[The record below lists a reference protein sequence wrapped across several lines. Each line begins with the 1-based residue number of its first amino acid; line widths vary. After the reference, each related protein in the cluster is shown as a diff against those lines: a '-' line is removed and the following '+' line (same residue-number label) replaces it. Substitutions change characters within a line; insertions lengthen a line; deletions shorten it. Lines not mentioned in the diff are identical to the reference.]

1 MVGLLL
7 VGSYARGAARAD
19 SDVDLVLLTTER
31 GAYLAE
37 DGWGAGLGLGELV
50 RTRRWGVI
58 TERRFRT
65 PSGLEVE
72 FGVGGPS
79 WACVDPVDPGTRK
92 VVTDGARILHDPSGA
107 LGALLVACGVG

>member
-1 MVGLLL
+1 VVGLLL

-37 DGWGAGLGLGELV
+37 DGWGAGLELGKLV

-72 FGVGGPS
+72 FGVEDPS
-79 WACVDPVDPGTRK
+79 WARVDPVDPDTRK
-92 VVTDGARILHDPSGA
+92 VVTDGARILHGPDGA
-107 LGALLVACGVG
+107 LGVLLAACGVG